1 MIASHVDA
9 QVQRT
14 EVVPSA
20 AGVETRAA
28 LEEPATWNP
37 EELFSPSS
45 LSSDSSSDEM
55 DGKGSN
61 KVVPDATKGSNSK
74 SLLNKDSL
82 AALNRCTSADLDSQD
97 GKTSQKGVSE
107 KELSERAKKVR
118 HAHLNK
124 FSRSMKSPGP
134 RTL

>member
-1 MIASHVDA
+1 MESRRVFLAK
-9 QVQRT
+9 QC
-14 EVVPSA
+14 
-20 AGVETRAA
+20 
-28 LEEPATWNP
+28 
-37 EELFSPSS
+37 S

-61 KVVPDATKGSNSK
+61 KAVPDATKGSNSK
-74 SLLNKDSL
+74 SLLNRNSL

-124 FSRSMKSPGP
+124 FSRSMKSQEP